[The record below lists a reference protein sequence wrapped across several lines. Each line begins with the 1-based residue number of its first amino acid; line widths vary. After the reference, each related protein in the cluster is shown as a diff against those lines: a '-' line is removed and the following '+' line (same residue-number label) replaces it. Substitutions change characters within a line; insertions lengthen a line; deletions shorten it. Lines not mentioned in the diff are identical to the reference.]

1 MGGVFS
7 LRSEYV
13 ASHFASPYWNN
24 VAPCSPSSSPQV
36 YDPRHVY
43 DQLLRFIV
51 NLPNGIHETNEQN
64 LLMSAAVKFVKLHT
78 MHLYLLFDSA
88 KMLGFLIHV
97 TIFCYCTYGLW
108 HRKLHDWL

>member
-1 MGGVFS
+1 
-7 LRSEYV
+7 
-13 ASHFASPYWNN
+13 
-24 VAPCSPSSSPQV
+24 
-36 YDPRHVY
+36 
-43 DQLLRFIV
+43 
-51 NLPNGIHETNEQN
+51 
-64 LLMSAAVKFVKLHT
+64 MSAAVKFVKLHT